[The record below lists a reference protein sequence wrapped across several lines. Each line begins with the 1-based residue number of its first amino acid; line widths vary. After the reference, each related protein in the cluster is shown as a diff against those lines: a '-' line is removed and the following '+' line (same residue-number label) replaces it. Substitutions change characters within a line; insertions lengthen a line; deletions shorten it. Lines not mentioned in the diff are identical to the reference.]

1 MVRKIWTTYH
11 LGVGFVGL
19 LAVGALLAGSLWHPR
34 PLSAVPFATPTRSTT
49 IALTRDNQRLV
60 VVNRETNTVSVIQV
74 RTPAGVEA
82 NPPVK
87 LAEIAVGNDPR
98 CVALTPDDARAF
110 VTNSGSGTITV

>member
-19 LAVGALLAGSLWHPR
+19 LAVGAMLAGSLWHPR
-34 PLSAVPFATPTRSTT
+34 PLSAVTSATPTRSTT

-74 RTPAGVEA
+74 RSAGTDVA
-82 NPPVK
+82 NK

-98 CVALTPDDARAF
+98 CVALTPDDA
-110 VTNSGSGTITV
+110 